1 MGLLIIA
8 IPLIVLALA
17 AGKDDDNYYAALYRV
32 RRY

>member
-17 AGKDDDNYYAALYRV
+17 ARQTDDYDYAALYRI